1 MGQTTFSGP
10 IKAGTIQNT
19 TGTTV
24 GELRNVG
31 SVNVMQTGVV
41 KQTSTS
47 FTTDIVI
54 PANSLITRMYVFRT
68 TVWSGGAG
76 NTTFGIGDTTA
87 GDTFSP
93 TNQAGGTIGLMEVSV
108 GTSVPRNKK
117 WLNVGTSDVRLV
129 VTNTAT
135 GTGIGTLVVEYLQ
148 AEGADNSNT

>member
-31 SVNVMQTGVV
+31 STSLIQTGVI
-41 KQTSTS
+41 KQTATT

-68 TVWSGGAG
+68 TVWNGAA
-76 NTTFGIGDTTA
+76 TTFGIGDQNA

-93 TNQAGGTIGLMEVSV
+93 TNQAGATIGLVEIATGS
-108 GTSVPRNKK
+108 GLARLQS

-129 VTNTAT
+129 VTNTNT

-148 AEGADNSNT
+148 NEGADNSNT

>member
-31 SVNVMQTGVV
+31 SVNVMQTGIV
-41 KQTSTS
+41 KQTATTFTS
-47 FTTDIVI
+47 DIVI

-68 TVWSGGAG
+68 TIWNGAAA
-76 NTTFGIGDTTA
+76 TFGIGDQNA

-93 TNQAGGTIGLMEVSV
+93 INQAGGTVGLLEIAP
-108 GTSVPRNKK
+108 GTSVPRNKS
-117 WLNVGTSDVRLV
+117 WLNVGTSDIRLV
-129 VTNTAT
+129 VTNTNT

-148 AEGADNSNT
+148 NEGADNSNT

>member
-10 IKAGTIQNT
+10 IKAGAIQNT

-68 TVWSGGAG
+68 TIWNGAAA
-76 NTTFGIGDTTA
+76 TFGIGDTGT
-87 GDTFSP
+87 GDTFTP
-93 TNQAGGTIGLMEVSV
+93 TNQAGGTVGLMEVSP
-108 GTSVPRNKK
+108 GTSVPRNKA

-129 VTNTAT
+129 VTNTNT

>member
-68 TVWSGGAG
+68 TVWNGAA
-76 NTTFGIGDTTA
+76 TTFGIGDTAA

-93 TNQAGGTIGLMEVSV
+93 TNQAGGTVGLMEVSP
-108 GTSVPRNKK
+108 GTSVPRNKA

-129 VTNTAT
+129 VTNTNT

-148 AEGADNSNT
+148 NEGADNSNT

>member
-31 SVNVMQTGVV
+31 SVNVMQTGVI

-47 FTTDIVI
+47 YTTDIVI

-68 TVWSGGAG
+68 TAWNGAAV
-76 NTTFGIGDTTA
+76 TFGIGDTDA

-93 TNQAGGTIGLMEVSV
+93 TNQAGGTIGLLEIAP
-108 GTSVPRNKK
+108 GTSVGRNKA
-117 WLNVGTSDVRLV
+117 WINVGTSDVRIV
-129 VTNTAT
+129 VTNTNT

-148 AEGADNSNT
+148 NQGADNSNT

>member
-68 TVWSGGAG
+68 TV
-76 NTTFGIGDTTA
+76 
-87 GDTFSP
+87 
-93 TNQAGGTIGLMEVSV
+93 LE
-108 GTSVPRNKK
+108 R
-117 WLNVGTSDVRLV
+117 RRY
-129 VTNTAT
+129 
-135 GTGIGTLVVEYLQ
+135 YLWYWR
-148 AEGADNSNT
+148 ALLRAILSLLLTKLAVLLD

>member
-31 SVNVMQTGVV
+31 STSLIQTGVI
-41 KQTSTS
+41 KQTATT

-68 TVWSGGAG
+68 TAWDGSA
-76 NTTFGIGDTTA
+76 NTFGIGDQNA

-93 TNQAGGTIGLMEVSV
+93 TNQAGTPVGLMEISV
-108 GTSVPRNKK
+108 GTSVARNQS

-129 VTNTAT
+129 VTNTNT
-135 GTGIGTLVVEYLQ
+135 GAGIGTLVVEYLQ

>member
-24 GELRNVG
+24 GTDLRNVG
-31 SVNVMQTGVV
+31 SVNLMQTGVV
-41 KQTSTS
+41 KQTATS
-47 FTTDIVI
+47 FVSDIII

-68 TVWSGGAG
+68 TVWNGAA
-76 NTTFGIGDTTA
+76 TTFGIGDVGA

-93 TNQAGGTIGLMEVSV
+93 TNQAGGTIGLLELVP
-108 GTSVPRNKK
+108 GTSVPRNKS

-129 VTNTAT
+129 VTNSNT

-148 AEGADNSNT
+148 NEGADNSNT